1 MEHADRSRGTLP
13 LMDARWVLVCGIAMG
28 LAAPSLAGA
37 QDEAPP
43 DVPVTPTP
51 LPAPTL
57 PDEPEL
63 PPPAEAPP
71 EEVEPNREVLFHLT
85 REEDDEALPPDVAF
99 ETPGD
104 LRTSSATQGQLPP
117 ILAGRPAPREDDDE
131 EGDEEALTAP
141 WTPPPFL
148 VAAGVGWTRLLF
160 TERPIDYVRFEQ
172 RFEARI
178 PDFDAVKLGVGVAE
192 LYSNQADVE
201 GGAPR
206 ERVMVEAGVRLGMG
220 FFFCEASWVRC
231 EGQITLQPG
240 VIAGEPLGVQF
251 DLHASLE
258 LRFLFANIV
267 QASAGAA
274 YSLVGTTS
282 LIHVTGM
289 FGLVF

>member
-1 MEHADRSRGTLP
+1 MLRF
-13 LMDARWVLVCGIAMG
+13 MKARWVLVWGVAMG
-28 LAAPSLAGA
+28 LALPSLAAA

-43 DVPVTPTP
+43 DAPPAPAPTPAP

-63 PPPAEAPP
+63 PPPAEEPV
-71 EEVEPNREVLFHLT
+71 EEEGPNREVLFRMT
-85 REEDDEALPPDVAF
+85 REEDDETLPPDVAF

-104 LRTSSATQGQLPP
+104 LRTSSVTQGQLPP
-117 ILAGRPAPREDDDE
+117 IFAGPAPREDDDDDDDE
-131 EGDEEALTAP
+131 EGDGDATAP

-148 VAAGVGWTRLLF
+148 VAAGVGWTRLLIA
-160 TERPIDYVRFEQ
+160 ERPIDYVRFEQ

-201 GGAPR
+201 GGTPR
-206 ERVMVEAGVRLGMG
+206 ERVMVEAGVRVGMG

-251 DLHASLE
+251 DLHAGLE

-282 LIHVTGM
+282 LVHATGM
-289 FGLVF
+289 VGIAF

>member
-1 MEHADRSRGTLP
+1 MN
-13 LMDARWVLVCGIAMG
+13 ARWVLVWGVAVG
-28 LAAPSLAGA
+28 LVLPSLVEA
-37 QDEAPP
+37 QDDEGLEETPAA
-43 DVPVTPTP
+43 PVTPAP

-63 PPPAEAPP
+63 PPPAEEA
-71 EEVEPNREVLFHLT
+71 EEEGPNREVLFRMT
-85 REEDDEALPPDVAF
+85 RDEDDDPLPPDVAF

-117 ILAGRPAPREDDDE
+117 ILQGRAAPRDDDDDDDDD
-131 EGDEEALTAP
+131 GLTDAP
-141 WTPPPFL
+141 WTPPAFV
-148 VAAGVGWTRLLF
+148 VAAGAGWTRLLIA
-160 TERPIDYVRFEQ
+160 ERPIDYVRFEQ

-201 GGAPR
+201 GGTPR
-206 ERVMVEAGVRLGMG
+206 ERVMIEAGVRVGMG

-251 DLHASLE
+251 DLHAGLE
-258 LRFLFANIV
+258 LRFLFENLV
-267 QASAGAA
+267 QVSAGAA

-282 LIHVTGM
+282 LVHATGLI
-289 FGLVF
+289 GIVF